1 MSFTRRTW
9 MGTTLATVL
18 ATLAGLFGAPARAQA
33 APPPPKR
40 KRWIGHY

>member
-9 MGTTLATVL
+9 LGTTMATAL
-18 ATLAGLFGAPARAQA
+18 DALAGLFRAAPAHA
-33 APPPPKR
+33 APPPPPKR